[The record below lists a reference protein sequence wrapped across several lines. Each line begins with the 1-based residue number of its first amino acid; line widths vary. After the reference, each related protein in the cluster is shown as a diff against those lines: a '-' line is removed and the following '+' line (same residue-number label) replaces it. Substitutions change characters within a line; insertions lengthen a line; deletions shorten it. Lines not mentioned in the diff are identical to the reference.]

1 MAEYSKSILLSL
13 FILFGVSL
21 SADDSLQ
28 SLYKENFRAL
38 KTKDT
43 ASIVKSY
50 KYLGNYLGEL
60 NEPEKWFI
68 IGSKSQFE

>member
-1 MAEYSKSILLSL
+1 MLKYSKSISLLL
-13 FILFGVSL
+13 FLFLGISL